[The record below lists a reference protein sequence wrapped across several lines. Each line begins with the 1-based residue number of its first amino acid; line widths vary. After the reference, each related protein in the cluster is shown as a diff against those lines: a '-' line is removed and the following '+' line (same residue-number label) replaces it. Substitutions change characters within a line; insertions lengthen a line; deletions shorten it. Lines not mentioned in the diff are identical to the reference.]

1 MSQKNLK
8 NISASIRQKLLNK
21 ARFKKRPFSE
31 LIQYFAMERF
41 LYRLSKSPYAG
52 QFILKGALML
62 QAWQSP
68 IFRPTMD
75 IDMLGKTN
83 SNEAT
88 IKTQIREIITI
99 DIEPDGLTFNP
110 ETIQSERITRDI
122 DYEGLRIIFQGKL
135 GTASFKI
142 QIDIGFGDVVFPRPE
157 KLYLPTMLDF
167 PPVNILCYSRE
178 STIAEK
184 FEAMLKLHELNS
196 RMKDFYDIWLLS
208 RQFDF
213 EGKKLSEAISKTLKN
228 RGTDLPEEIT
238 AFSETFTEIKQVQW
252 LTFRKKLKQEYVP
265 VEFAEV
271 ISKIKDFLTPIINAL
286 HSGNT
291 MRRYWTAKGF
301 WK

>member
-52 QFILKGALML
+52 QFILKGVLML

-88 IKTQIREIITI
+88 IKTQIREIITM

-157 KLYLPTMLDF
+157 KLYLPTILDF

-252 LTFRKKLKQEYVP
+252 LAFRKKLKQEYVP

-271 ISKIKDFLTPIINAL
+271 ISKIKDFLTPIINTL

-291 MRRYWTAKGF
+291 MRRYWTVKGF